1 MVNGKRKREFLKL
14 DDTRENRKAAEI
26 SRKEIEFELATGIHK
41 ERLKRL
47 DANTKTIEDGFK
59 EFIKTKRSLKKSTI
73 VHYQNAID
81 KLIKY
86 SGNIKIKDFNKDKI
100 DEIILCMQ
108 EEIIGNENKARRISS
123 NTIASYF
130 TKLKVLFEYFKER
143 GYCETNPITTQH
155 MKPKK
160 IVVLNDKEIETILKK
175 IKIADKEYRTES
187 SLQHYRFIAMLVMT
201 GLRVSECLNLSF
213 DDINFR
219 DNLIRVR
226 NEKTD
231 RLITFLYI
239 LTCGNSY
246 CMNGR

>member
-1 MVNGKRKREFLKL
+1 
-14 DDTRENRKAAEI
+14 
-26 SRKEIEFELATGIHK
+26 
-41 ERLKRL
+41 
-47 DANTKTIEDGFK
+47 
-59 EFIKTKRSLKKSTI
+59 
-73 VHYQNAID
+73 
-81 KLIKY
+81 
-86 SGNIKIKDFNKDKI
+86 
-100 DEIILCMQ
+100 MQ

-143 GYCETNPITTQH
+143 GYCETNPIPTQH

-213 DDINFR
+213 DDIDFR
-219 DNLIRVR
+219 DNLIRIR

-231 RLITFLYI
+231 RTDYLAFIF
-239 LTCGNSY
+239 
-246 CMNGR
+246 